1 MLSIAGLWFE
11 SMCLVLFAYQPDSQR
26 PLVVA
31 ANRDEFYARPAL
43 GAHHWED
50 APDLLAG
57 RDLTAG
63 GTWLGVTRQGRFA
76 TVTNFAEENPADAT
90 DMGRLKSRGELVES
104 FLKGTDSAHDFA
116 RHVHGPDYRG
126 FNLLLFDGHSL
137 VYTCN
142 RGFTQDLDAG
152 VYGLANAELGAS
164 WPKVVGG
171 TAALSH
177 LLQDGAC
184 DDAFIRLLRDE
195 SQPDDSE
202 LPHRGRPIE
211 LERRVAPCFI
221 RGDEYGT
228 RASTAVIFEAQE
240 IRFTEQGYGARGIL
254 GARTSHRLQISSA
267 SP

>member
-1 MLSIAGLWFE
+1 
-11 SMCLVLFAYQPDSQR
+11 MCLVLFAYQPDSHR

-50 APDLLAG
+50 APHLFAG

-76 TVTNFAEENPADAT
+76 TVTNFAEDEPANAVSD
-90 DMGRLKSRGELVES
+90 RELRSRGELVEA
-104 FLKGTDSAHDFA
+104 FLKSGDSAHDFA
-116 RHVHGPDYRG
+116 RRVHGPDYRG
-126 FNLLLFDGHSL
+126 FNLLLFDGRTL

-142 RGFTQDLDAG
+142 RGFTEDLGAG
-152 VYGLANAELGAS
+152 VYGLANAELGAT

-171 TAALSH
+171 TAALTR
-177 LLQDGAC
+177 LLEEEAC
-184 DDAFIRLLRDE
+184 DDALIRLLADE
-195 SQPDDSE
+195 SQPPDSE

-221 RGDEYGT
+221 RGEDYGT
-228 RASTAVIFEAQE
+228 RASTAVIFEGDE
-240 IRFTEQGYGARGIL
+240 IRFTEQSYAAGGVAGACQ
-254 GARTSHRLQISSA
+254 SHRLQIIR
-267 SP
+267 